1 MKAVVLDAASRGDT
15 RTQEAADA
23 LVAALELRGA
33 EVERVV
39 VRDLDIRPCTGCF
52 GCWTRTPGQCVIAD
66 DARAVAAQVVA
77 SDLYA
82 VVSPVAFGSFG
93 SLAKS
98 VQDRLICLVLPHF
111 TMIDGEVHHRRR
123 YERYP
128 AMVALG
134 TMPAPS
140 AEQSAL
146 FARLVER
153 QSVNMHNSTYAAQT
167 VSGSEPTALAAERLL
182 DAVGLRTEVTA

>member
-1 MKAVVLDAASRGDT
+1 VDRI
-15 RTQEAADA
+15 
-23 LVAALELRGA
+23 
-33 EVERVV
+33 V

-52 GCWTRTPGQCVIAD
+52 GCWTRTPGQCVIDD
-66 DARAVAAQVVA
+66 DARSVAEKVAA
-77 SDLYA
+77 SDVYA

-111 TMIDGEVHHRRR
+111 TTVEGEVHHRPR

-128 AMVALG
+128 VFLALG
-134 TMPAPS
+134 TLATPD
-140 AEQSAL
+140 AEQAAL

-153 QSVNMHNSTYAAQT
+153 NSVNMHNPTHAAET
-167 VSGSEPTALAAERLL
+167 VAGSEPVAPAIERLL
-182 DAVGLRTEVTA
+182 EAAGIRVEVTA